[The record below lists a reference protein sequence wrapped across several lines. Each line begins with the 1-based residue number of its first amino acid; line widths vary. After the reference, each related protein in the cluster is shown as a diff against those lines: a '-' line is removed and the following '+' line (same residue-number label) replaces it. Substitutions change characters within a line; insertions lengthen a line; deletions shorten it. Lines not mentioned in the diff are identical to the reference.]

1 MAPVDLNLP
10 PEEQEEGRGQANGGG
25 VCGGGGG
32 GGGGGDEPL
41 SPLSSPRQAVESAK
55 DIYAREREARIATA
69 QKRKREAEAAAAAAA
84 AVGEGRV
91 ADAGARASGPRAA
104 ANGAS
109 TPPLAELPPPPPSV
123 RRRHAGPIP
132 DGWLDC
138 PPMGDLVYGLVPCKA
153 PLGEAFAGLVDPPQ
167 RFSPEQLLRRTEKRF
182 GHKVAPLPLA
192 ASAGRAKSPT
202 NSQSGM
208 AEFQHRDAA
217 LRPSI
222 RCNCHAPRRIV
233 SGRGRFTPSL
243 SRCPGAW
250 QFGLVVDLT
259 NTRRYYHEN
268 EFRSNG
274 VRYVKA
280 RLLPVPCRGR
290 NEVPDNETVNQF
302 VYEVMRFKGQQA
314 AKDGGGS
321 APLVVVHCTHGH
333 NRTGLMIAHY
343 LMRTMSMHVANAIS
357 IFATARPPGIYKDD
371 YIQSIFKSYHER
383 RPESLHC
390 PPVPDWKRTEEDDE
404 DDDSDRAASQ
414 SVLGASSDGK
424 VPEMTSDDVL
434 GDAIPAEQQAEMQ
447 WLVYQGLE
455 LPLPGRGPLTF
466 PGSQPVS
473 LDKYIANPALKAL
486 VKNLKLLRQQYYY
499 VTWKADGTRYMLFLT
514 RHGCYLLDRNFR
526 FRRLQMRF
534 PLRSSNPGELGG
546 VHNGTLLD
554 GEMVI
559 DVDRS
564 SGKRFRR
571 FLVYDLMVLNQR
583 SLAKWT
589 FSLALNVKERF
600 SDRWAMIQKEIID
613 PRAREMASG
622 SKKVYM
628 WEEEIMKV
636 RRKDFYDISAVGK
649 LLKDFIPKLCHES
662 DGLIFQGWDDPYVAR
677 THEGLLK
684 WKYAHMNSVDFL
696 LKVGPFGEWQLFLA
710 NRSQLQQLVGA
721 KLKFTE
727 GVDTSKLVGKVIEC
741 AWNPDAGQWEYMRLR
756 PDKEHPNA
764 WHTYEKSLK
773 NVICSFRTSAS
784 ARDDFD
790 QVMGSIHDN
799 ITEDVLLPEIGT
811 ATKLPMYVERLK
823 AREAQAQAH
832 SHPSRAPASVNPRP
846 P

>member
-1 MAPVDLNLP
+1 
-10 PEEQEEGRGQANGGG
+10 
-25 VCGGGGG
+25 
-32 GGGGGDEPL
+32 
-41 SPLSSPRQAVESAK
+41 
-55 DIYAREREARIATA
+55 
-69 QKRKREAEAAAAAAA
+69 
-84 AVGEGRV
+84 
-91 ADAGARASGPRAA
+91 
-104 ANGAS
+104 
-109 TPPLAELPPPPPSV
+109 
-123 RRRHAGPIP
+123 
-132 DGWLDC
+132 
-138 PPMGDLVYGLVPCKA
+138 MGDLVYGLVPCKA

-182 GHKVAPLPLA
+182 GHKV
-192 ASAGRAKSPT
+192 
-202 NSQSGM
+202 
-208 AEFQHRDAA
+208 
-217 LRPSI
+217 
-222 RCNCHAPRRIV
+222 
-233 SGRGRFTPSL
+233 
-243 SRCPGAW
+243 
-250 QFGLVVDLT
+250 GLVVDLT
-259 NTRRYYHEN
+259 NTRRYYLEN

-302 VYEVMRFKGQQA
+302 VYEVMRFKGLQA

-343 LMRTMSMHVANAIS
+343 LMRTMSMHVANAVT

-404 DDDSDRAASQ
+404 DDDGDRAASQ
-414 SVLGASSDGK
+414 LGASGDGK

-455 LPLPGRGPLTF
+455 LPVPGRGPLTF

-534 PLRSSNPGELGG
+534 PLRSSNPGELGA

-583 SLAKWT
+583 SLAKWA
-589 FSLALNVKERF
+589 FSPALNVKERF

-764 WHTYEKSLK
+764 WHTYEK
-773 NVICSFRTSAS
+773 
-784 ARDDFD
+784 
-790 QVMGSIHDN
+790 VMGSIHDN

-832 SHPSRAPASVNPRP
+832 SHPSRAPASVNSRP